1 MSTPTII
8 AISNFKQILTA
19 VFKSNWVADR
29 GEITKDINIRVEHK
43 NFSAEVYIFE
53 VHVPF
58 WASCFRAYTPFFR
71 K

>member
-29 GEITKDINIRVEHK
+29 GEITKDILFHS
-43 NFSAEVYIFE
+43 FIFFYCCE
-53 VHVPF
+53 IF
-58 WASCFRAYTPFFR
+58 TKFFPVFLAVSFF
-71 K
+71 